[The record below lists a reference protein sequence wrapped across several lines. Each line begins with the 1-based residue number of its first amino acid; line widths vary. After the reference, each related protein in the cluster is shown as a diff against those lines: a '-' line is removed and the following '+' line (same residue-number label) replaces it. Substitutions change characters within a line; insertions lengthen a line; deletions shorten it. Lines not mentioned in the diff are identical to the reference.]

1 MRYCAACGS
10 FNVAYVR
17 VIKGYYRMECRYC
30 GSPGPFELRVVS
42 SEAREPGSAAD
53 GRVTAGR
60 PSLLTR
66 RGATGATTPE
76 SCRFGPGLV
85 RGPEAS
91 LGFTLFA
98 GVSCTGA
105 TGLEP
110 ETPGLPDLDTRR
122 RDLTEDGRER
132 VNQAEDDPSRPTPGD
147 RGCHRLPFADT
158 PRLVPIW
165 SERGPKGGR

>member
-10 FNVAYVR
+10 YDVAYVR

-30 GSPGPFELRVVS
+30 GSPGPFELRIVS
-42 SEAREPGSAAD
+42 SEAREPRSAEA

-66 RGATGATTPE
+66 RDATSPTA
-76 SCRFGPGLV
+76 SSLFGPDLV
-85 RGPEAS
+85 PAEDS
-91 LGFTLFA
+91 PLGFTPFA
-98 GVSCTGA
+98 GASMTGA

-110 ETPGLPDLDTRR
+110 VAPGLPDRDTRR
-122 RDLTEDGRER
+122 RTLTQVFEER
-132 VNQAEDDPSRPTPGD
+132 LNQAETKA
-147 RGCHRLPFADT
+147 RLAPHAATDSHALSSADA

-165 SERGPKGGR
+165 SERGPRRPR